1 MPQKGKEMTD
11 WKKPAWYL
19 TPQEFANI
27 IVDSLEDNNYFKRD
41 EKAHPVDIEAAFS
54 TTATAVA
61 HAIDAIG
68 KKMHEEEGYAKMAMM
83 QATSLKK
90 NEPTITVTSS
100 TATVPSTVSYGG
112 DDDYFEQKYG
122 KFTK

>member
-1 MPQKGKEMTD
+1 MMTE

-27 IVDSLEDNNYFKRD
+27 IVDSLEDNNYFRRD

-54 TTATAVA
+54 TTASAIA

-68 KKMHEEEGYAKMAMM
+68 KKIYDEEKQEDKKAMM
-83 QATSLKK
+83 TAKDLKK
-90 NEPTITVTSS
+90 NSITITSS
-100 TATVPSTVSYGG
+100 DNIKLVNSETTFGE
-112 DDDYFEQKYG
+112 DIDYLEHKYG
-122 KFTK
+122 KIKK